1 MKFKIKTYEVK
12 DMNKINWAVLGPG
25 TIAADFAKAINEVN
39 GKIYAVG
46 SRNIEKA
53 RDFANKYNI
62 EKAYGD
68 YGEMLK
74 DDNIDVVY
82 IATPHCN
89 HYEYI
94 IKSLNNN
101 KNVFCEKAITVNG
114 KQLKEI
120 VELANEK
127 KLIVAEAM
135 TIYHMPLYKKL
146 RKIVDDGKLGKIK
159 MIQVNFGSLK
169 EYDVTNRFFSP
180 DLAGGALLDIGTYA
194 LSFTRYFLS
203 SQPEEIL
210 TTVKKFETGVDE
222 QSGIILKNSD
232 DEMAVISLTM
242 RAKQPKRGI
251 VCGELG
257 YITVENF
264 PRADKATITYTD
276 GSVEIIEEGHG
287 SKALEYE
294 IECVNSMVMSKTG
307 NDTLRLSVD
316 VMDIMDEV
324 RKQWNLSYTFE

>member
-1 MKFKIKTYEVK
+1 
-12 DMNKINWAVLGPG
+12 MNKINWAVLGPG

-264 PRADKATITYTD
+264 PRADKATITYPD